1 MALCLSGMTC
11 TELVLVRHSRER
23 WNPDPDLAPTQPANP
38 ERNLM
43 KPSIPRLAASAA
55 ALLLTLSLVP
65 IWPSGYYLLLTYIVG
80 ITAVLMVVRAQ
91 ETKSQQ
97 WMMTWIVIAVLYNP
111 IAPLRLPPSFQQL
124 LNLVCAVLFFVC
136 IRRFRL

>member
-1 MALCLSGMTC
+1 MKALWTPARAKLPRGLTM
-11 TELVLVRHSRER
+11 RGSRLCSSFPRTRESR
-23 WNPDPDLAPTQPANP
+23 PDRSQMQPATAQ
-38 ERNLM
+38 RILM

-55 ALLLTLSLVP
+55 ALLLALSLLP

-91 ETKSQQ
+91 EIRSQQ

-124 LNLVCAVLFFVC
+124 LNL
-136 IRRFRL
+136 

>member
-1 MALCLSGMTC
+1 
-11 TELVLVRHSRER
+11 
-23 WNPDPDLAPTQPANP
+23 
-38 ERNLM
+38 M

-80 ITAVLMVVRAQ
+80 IIAVLMVVRAQ

-124 LNLVCAVLFFVC
+124 MNLVCAVLFFVC

>member
-1 MALCLSGMTC
+1 
-11 TELVLVRHSRER
+11 
-23 WNPDPDLAPTQPANP
+23 
-38 ERNLM
+38 M

-55 ALLLTLSLVP
+55 ALLLVLSLLP

-91 ETKSQQ
+91 EIRSQP

-111 IAPLRLPPSFQQL
+111 IAPLRLPPSLYQL
-124 LNLVCAVLFFVC
+124 VNLVCAALFFLC
-136 IRRFRL
+136 MRRFR

>member
-1 MALCLSGMTC
+1 
-11 TELVLVRHSRER
+11 
-23 WNPDPDLAPTQPANP
+23 
-38 ERNLM
+38 M
-43 KPSIPRLAASAA
+43 KPSVPRLAASAA
-55 ALLLTLSLVP
+55 AVLLVLSLLP

-91 ETKSQQ
+91 EIRSQA

-111 IAPLRLPPSFQQL
+111 IAPLRLPQLLQQL
-124 LNLVCAVLFFVC
+124 MNLVCAVLFFIC

>member
-1 MALCLSGMTC
+1 M
-11 TELVLVRHSRER
+11 
-23 WNPDPDLAPTQPANP
+23 
-38 ERNLM
+38 
-43 KPSIPRLAASAA
+43 
-55 ALLLTLSLVP
+55 
-65 IWPSGYYLLLTYIVG
+65 VG

-124 LNLVCAVLFFVC
+124 MNLVCAVLFFIC

>member
-1 MALCLSGMTC
+1 M
-11 TELVLVRHSRER
+11 
-23 WNPDPDLAPTQPANP
+23 QPATA
-38 ERNLM
+38 ERILM

-55 ALLLTLSLVP
+55 ALLLALSLLP

-91 ETKSQQ
+91 EIHSQP
-97 WMMTWIVIAVLYNP
+97 WMMAWIVIAILYNP
-111 IAPLRLPPSFQQL
+111 IAPLRLPLSLQQL
-124 LNLVCAVLFFVC
+124 LNLVCAILFFIC

>member
-1 MALCLSGMTC
+1 
-11 TELVLVRHSRER
+11 
-23 WNPDPDLAPTQPANP
+23 
-38 ERNLM
+38 M

-55 ALLLTLSLVP
+55 AVLLVLSLLP

-91 ETKSQQ
+91 ELRSQQ

-111 IAPLRLPPSFQQL
+111 IAPLRLPPSAQQL
-124 LNLVCAVLFFVC
+124 LNFVCAALFFICVW
-136 IRRFRL
+136 RFRL